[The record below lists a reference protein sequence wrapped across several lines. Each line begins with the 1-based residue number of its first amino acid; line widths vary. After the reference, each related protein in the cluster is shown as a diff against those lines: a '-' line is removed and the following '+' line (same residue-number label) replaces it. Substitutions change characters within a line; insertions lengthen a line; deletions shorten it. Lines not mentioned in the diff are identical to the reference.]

1 MSGEP
6 TSDEIDMALLAM
18 RSDGIDPD
26 ELSADDRRRT
36 VARYVVEQREADAV
50 GDIYAWLEL
59 ASRSIVKACTDAR
72 GLLRKPFQVG
82 EERFEVEL
90 VTVRDLEAFAAAA
103 HDHPDM
109 AVAAQGALRLA
120 EVLRHEG
127 HGTLGEWVASERNAA
142 AT

>member
-1 MSGEP
+1 MSGQP
-6 TSDEIDMALLAM
+6 TPGEIDMALLAM

-26 ELSADDRRRT
+26 ELSADDRRRM

-72 GLLRKPFQVG
+72 GLLRKPFRVG

-90 VTVRDLEAFAAAA
+90 VTVRDLEAFAAA

-120 EVLRHEG
+120 EVLRYEG
-127 HGTLGEWVASERNAA
+127 HGTLGEWVASERDTAA
-142 AT
+142 AG

>member
-1 MSGEP
+1 MSGQP
-6 TSDEIDMALLAM
+6 TSDEIDMALLGM
-18 RSDGIDPD
+18 RADGIDPD
-26 ELSADDRRRT
+26 ELSDDDRRRM
-36 VARYVVEQREADAV
+36 VARYVVEQREADAG

-59 ASRSIVKACTDAR
+59 ATRSIVRACSDAR

-82 EERFEVEL
+82 EDRFVVEL
-90 VTVRDLEAFAAAA
+90 VTVRELEAFAAT

-109 AVAAQGALRLA
+109 AAAARGALRLA